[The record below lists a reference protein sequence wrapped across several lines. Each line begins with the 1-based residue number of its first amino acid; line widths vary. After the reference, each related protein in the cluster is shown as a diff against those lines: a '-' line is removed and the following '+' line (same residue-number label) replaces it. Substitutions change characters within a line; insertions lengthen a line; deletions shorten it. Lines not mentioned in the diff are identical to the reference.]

1 MFRSCFAPSTKESI
15 TLLTLSL
22 WATSTG
28 RVENVHEKAAADDL
42 QFELLS
48 RCRNIDVPE
57 KDDLL
62 DAQSSLWH
70 LVQSDYRY
78 IGNSERVNNPREER
92 YQYTV
97 VGSRFSINSV

>member
-1 MFRSCFAPSTKESI
+1 M
-15 TLLTLSL
+15 
-22 WATSTG
+22 
-28 RVENVHEKAAADDL
+28 HEKAAADDL

-48 RCRNIDVPE
+48 TVFKRRNIDVPE

-70 LVQSDYRY
+70 QSDYRY